1 MSGINGLERLKKLV
15 ADLKTEARGTYNSME
30 GEFLCQSLELFIA
43 SATARSE
50 GPGWWKGHH
59 EARLYSVFWTR

>member
-30 GEFLCQSLELFIA
+30 GEFCVKV
-43 SATARSE
+43 
-50 GPGWWKGHH
+50 WN
-59 EARLYSVFWTR
+59 YS